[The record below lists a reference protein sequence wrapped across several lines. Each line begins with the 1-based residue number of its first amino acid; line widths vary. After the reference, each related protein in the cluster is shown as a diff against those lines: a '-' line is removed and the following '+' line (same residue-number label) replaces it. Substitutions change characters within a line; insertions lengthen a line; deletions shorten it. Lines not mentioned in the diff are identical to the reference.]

1 MSSFQLRLLGT
12 VELYDEG
19 RAIVVGP
26 AKRRA
31 VLAAL
36 ALEPNQ
42 PVSLDQL
49 AAAAWTGYP
58 PRSAVANLRTHA
70 ASLRRILG
78 GRLQAVPGGYRL
90 RVKDGEVDVHEFL
103 RLAHDGRAA
112 LGSGAARAA
121 VHPLATALGLWHGTG
136 AGRGLPGGTFL
147 DAHFA
152 GLDRQRLEAVEDLIE
167 ARLALAEH
175 GEVLS
180 VLREHLAH
188 HPLRE
193 RAWGQ
198 LMLAEYRAGDAAA
211 ALAAYHHA
219 RDALRDQLGVDPGPD
234 LTALQT
240 AILNRDPALSGRAP
254 EPGYAVPA
262 SNVRRLPGQPPGQP
276 QPDAAD
282 LVRRAEE
289 LAAQLAT
296 FAAAM
301 RAARLAEAAPAH
313 L

>member
-1 MSSFQLRLLGT
+1 MSSFQLRLLGN
-12 VELYDEG
+12 VELYDAG
-19 RAIVVGP
+19 HAIVVGP

-49 AAAAWTGYP
+49 AAAAWAGYP
-58 PRSAVANLRTHA
+58 PRSAVANLRSHA
-70 ASLRRILG
+70 ALLRRILG
-78 GRLQAVPGGYRL
+78 GRLHAVPGGYRL
-90 RVKDGEVDVHEFL
+90 RIEDGEVDAHEFL

-121 VHPLATALGLWHGTG
+121 VPPLATALGLWRGTA
-136 AGRGLPGGTFL
+136 AGVGLPSGTFL
-147 DAHFA
+147 TARFA
-152 GLDRQRLEAVEDLIE
+152 SLDQQRLEAVEDLIE

-175 GEVLS
+175 GEVLPL
-180 VLREHLAH
+180 LRQHLAH

-198 LMLAEYRAGDAAA
+198 LMLAQYRAGDAAA

-219 RDALRDQLGVDPGPD
+219 RDELRDQLGVDPGPD
-234 LTALQT
+234 LAALQL
-240 AILNRDPALSGRAP
+240 AILNRDPALSRPPP
-254 EPGYAVPA
+254 ESAYAVPA
-262 SNVRRLPGQPPGQP
+262 SDIATLPGQSHPA
-276 QPDAAD
+276 AAD
-282 LVRRAEE
+282 IARRAEE
-289 LAAQLAT
+289 LAAELAT

-301 RAARLAEAAPAH
+301 RAARFPEATPAH
-313 L
+313 R